1 MEINRGLLV
10 KWVQNVNGRDGK
22 WMSRRI
28 AVFSDVHGN
37 LSALRAMYL
46 DSRQQGVDEYW
57 FVGDLLMPGPSV
69 GEIWQLFKIMQ
80 PTVIVRGNW
89 DDLVVNG
96 AHGKIDVEYPSHV
109 YFARLAQYVA
119 EKAPRGMVDEIA
131 SRPLHVTKQVAGM
144 TFGISHN
151 LPDLNMGQKLF
162 STQPSANFDELFA
175 QTNPAID
182 VAIYD
187 HVHHEILRYA
197 SDERVV
203 LNPGAVGEPFN
214 RWPKLQADLR
224 AHYLI
229 LDVDELGLAA
239 TSFRHVGYSRQEE
252 QAIADQS
259 SVPYV
264 ELYDLMM
271 HTGKAYTHDPEKLT
285 KYNQQYHYADQ
296 YLTYCRRIGQKKSN

>member
-1 MEINRGLLV
+1 MT
-10 KWVQNVNGRDGK
+10 K
-22 WMSRRI
+22 RI

-37 LSALRAMYL
+37 ISAMRAMYR
-46 DSRQQGVDEYW
+46 DSRQQHVDEYW

-69 GEIWQLFKIMQ
+69 GEVWQLLQTMA

-96 AHGKIDVEYPSHV
+96 ARGKIDLEYPSHI
-109 YFARLAQYVA
+109 YFARLAQYVV

-131 SRPLHVTKQVAGM
+131 NWPLHVTKQVGGIN
-144 TFGISHN
+144 FGISHN
-151 LPDLNMGQKLF
+151 LPNLNMGQKLF
-162 STQPSANFDELFA
+162 STQPSENFDQLFP
-175 QTNPAID
+175 QQDPAID
-182 VAIYD
+182 VAIYA

-203 LNPGAVGEPFN
+203 LNPGAIGEPFN
-214 RWPKLQADLR
+214 RWPRLQADTR

-229 LDVDELGLAA
+229 LDVDDLGIAA
-239 TSFRHVGYSRQEE
+239 TSFRHVGYSREQE
-252 QAIADQS
+252 QSIADQS
-259 SVPYV
+259 AVPYV

-285 KYNQQYHYADQ
+285 KLNQQYHYADQ
-296 YLTYCRRIGQKKSN
+296 YRDYCHRLGQN

>member
-1 MEINRGLLV
+1 
-10 KWVQNVNGRDGK
+10 
-22 WMSRRI
+22 MSKRI

-37 LSALRAMYL
+37 LSAMRAMYR
-46 DSRQQGVDEYW
+46 DSRQHHVDEYW

-69 GEIWQLFKIMQ
+69 GEVWQLLQTMA
-80 PTVIVRGNW
+80 PTVMVRGNW

-96 AHGKIDVEYPSHV
+96 ARGLMDLEYPSHI

-119 EKAPRGMVDEIA
+119 EKAPRGMIDAIA
-131 SRPLHVTKQVAGM
+131 HWPLHVTKKVGGIN
-144 TFGISHN
+144 FGISHN

-162 STQPSANFDELFA
+162 STQPSENFDTLFVP
-175 QTNPAID
+175 QEPAID
-182 VAIYD
+182 VAIYA

-214 RWPKLQADLR
+214 RWPRLQADTR

-229 LDVDELGLAA
+229 LDVDDLGIEA
-239 TSFRHVGYSRQEE
+239 TAFRHVGYSRQQE
-252 QAIADQS
+252 QALADQS
-259 SVPYV
+259 AVPYV

-285 KYNQQYHYADQ
+285 RLNQQYHYADQ
-296 YLTYCRRIGQKKSN
+296 YRDYCARIGQK